1 MRPALLPVLIA
12 SLVLILLPIDPA
24 AAANTTTPAPDST
37 PAPAAGMPV
46 RLSFLIDGVVYVM
59 QCNLTGLNMSNCS
72 FATDHGLT
80 VTPLSSSPS
89 GLTEIP
95 VYIVVMLGFTLA
107 LVAVLVGMAA
117 YLVWSRNTGRT
128 AGGYAAPPEQYQ
140 PEGLPPGQYPQQ
152 PGFDPRYYGGQAS
165 NAGGRPKIINVN
177 LVQPSLPP
185 ETSLP

>member
-1 MRPALLPVLIA
+1 MRPALLPVFIA

-95 VYIVVMLGFTLA
+95 MYIVVMLGFTLA

-152 PGFDPRYYGGQAS
+152 PGFDPRYYGQAS